1 MILKLF
7 VDSFWNEN
15 EAKGLFGVLENSIAN
30 FSESSEKGFKRV
42 SLVSKDFF
50 TTLKGGLP
58 VITSLR
64 LALGGIAVVAGVVI
78 SKIAKKRQEIKD
90 MIQATDEA
98 ASSYSESSKSM
109 DEYIKR
115 YEELQQALKDAKGNE
130 EETYSVK
137 QQLLELQT
145 ELNDVYGTEFEK
157 VNLVTDAYRDQTD
170 VIKGLHKA
178 KEWQFLYDPDNER
191 AFKDAKKAMETE
203 KTYTIGYVD
212 SEPEEEYQQ
221 KLKALYEKYAD
232 KGVYFDTK
240 GAGVGEYTVQIH
252 TDPTNA
258 KNVMESI
265 SKDLNELNLQYKHL
279 FGVDDINPFEFNSKE
294 MMASIKE
301 VDAII
306 SEFGNR
312 YQNMLFAEIGVDKA
326 MSDQWDTAEKAIADY
341 NEAVLNSED
350 PFTDEDVATARQKVE
365 EMKQA
370 MSEGDWGKYGYLVED
385 LFAGADTALYDFTQK
400 LSNTSYLQNV
410 IDAFKEYDE
419 VSLRAMANDG
429 TRDAFDIMLEYA
441 SQYGL
446 EIEDVI
452 YALKQLGYMQG
463 QVFSSDTATPKLS
476 FVEVQS
482 NIQSLSKGLEQV
494 DAIYAD
500 ILNKEDFD
508 YSSILNNT
516 DFTTEFGKLSGASEE
531 YKNVYNDF
539 IETVSNSPDDINA
552 CQNAFDRLV
561 TAYIQNSE
569 ALKGVTEESK
579 NAAIAQ
585 LEQMGIANAE
595 EMVMAELGLAIENY
609 EEVKKQ
615 AAAKGIDLANAT
627 WEEIDALVT
636 EGIVAGESATAL
648 FYYQFQKAL
657 SNDNPINTIEDCNQL
672 YALAVRCGA
681 TSEVLEDLIRLRQ
694 IYETLADSSFG
705 LSQYDMNDLLAQAN
719 ALQSSIKKQVEG
731 FESSYEPVARYTGGL
746 KSAEE
751 ASKGAK
757 DATDA
762 LKEAIQQEIDALEKQ
777 KEALQDSLNELD
789 ELYDAIQWFL
799 DGQIEDFD
807 DIIEKIQEEND
818 ALAEQREIYDN
829 ILSVVDSVYNAEIEA
844 IQEKIDALEKENDEK
859 EKAIALEKARQK
871 VEEMR
876 NNKSILQYTADQGY
890 IYTVDESGLKEAED
904 EYADLAQELE
914 ESKIKK
920 ELEDQKELLQQ
931 NLELWEEI
939 PNAYEKAMNEMAAM
953 QYFGADWKN
962 AILNS
967 DEGTIGKFQD
977 NYTGLQENEKANED
991 KISYYEEEKKKIED
1005 LKELWEDAKNAY
1017 RDSQYE
1023 AKLASFFGSDYEH
1036 QILNNSLTWRTQ
1048 FTNEYCS
1055 LQMQIA
1061 DIEEKIKALN
1071 EQSANIIADSAT
1083 KVSTALN
1090 QTTDAVN
1097 GLKSSLSAEG
1107 SGGSNLLSGVEG
1119 SVDKTLLQIES
1130 LRKALSDL
1138 DLARKALEE
1147 TIDADVV
1154 DTSKLVG
1161 ETQAKVQEI
1170 NVAISSLL
1178 LSIRLLRINIE
1189 ELLNALLNIND
1200 TVTLDRVITLIGSGE
1215 SGSLLGAINS
1225 VVDKLSD
1232 SNGGLLYEL
1241 NELNGKQLDFIIAE
1255 FNGDESLLSAIREV
1269 SSAILSAGD
1278 QECLVAKINSLTET
1292 IGSIDSVKESF
1303 SLLNEQVNSCVLK
1316 VETLNDKIQGLQDKT
1331 ITITVETV
1339 VGSTDIINGSLPD
1352 GIEIDN
1358 ASMDD
1363 IFATMPYGRYAK
1375 GGIVG
1380 KKDESILDFYAESLG
1395 EDHMVAVQ
1403 DEEAIIPVNTVK
1415 SNPELVNAL
1424 LNADGKS
1431 ISLSD
1436 KGISYKVAGNSF
1448 NRNGNTFTPVNVPNL
1463 FGSAISGFNLD
1474 KVAPKY
1480 ENKMNP
1486 ESYMNTVSN
1495 ENSISISIG
1504 DIHLSGVQDVNG
1516 LSNAIINKLPN
1527 TLIQALGRI

>member
-1 MILKLF
+1 MIIDVLR
-7 VDSFWNEN
+7 SFSTILDKMTGKEN
-15 EAKGLFGVLENSIAN
+15 VVNGI
-30 FSESSEKGFKRV
+30 
-42 SLVSKDFF
+42 
-50 TTLKGGLP
+50 TTLLSGATKKLGNFGNAAKLAG
-58 VITSLR
+58 TSL
-64 LALGGIAVVAGVVI
+64 LKFFISPVGAIAGALGIAA
-78 SKIAKKRQEIKD
+78 IAIVNHKKKMEELRKE
-90 MIQATDEA
+90 TDEA
-98 ASSYSESSKSM
+98 ATSYKESSESIDSYV
-109 DEYIKR
+109 ER

-130 EETYSVK
+130 EETYNIK
-137 QQLLELQT
+137 KQLLELQT
-145 ELNDVYGTEFEK
+145 ELNDKFGEEYGK
-157 VNLVTDAYRDQTD
+157 LNLVTDAYRDQTEA
-170 VIKGLHKA
+170 IKA
-178 KEWQFLYDPDNER
+178 YNKEAANTFLNENYKGIETAIDKMTEMR
-191 AFKDAKKAMETE
+191 NYNLGTNIYQLGNRGEALKKLTE
-203 KTYTIGYVD
+203 KYSDKGIKFTQNDASLGEYSTYTITLTADAQSAYEVTNEFITDLRELAKELGDEHIFDDIISISTKSLEKSQKILDNYGTTYNQALTAQLVTD
-212 SEPEEEYQQ
+212 DEKSVIYKEAIEAVEEYN
-221 KLKALYEKYAD
+221 D
-232 KGVYFDTK
+232 
-240 GAGVGEYTVQIH
+240 
-252 TDPTNA
+252 
-258 KNVMESI
+258 
-265 SKDLNELNLQYKHL
+265 
-279 FGVDDINPFEFNSKE
+279 
-294 MMASIKE
+294 
-301 VDAII
+301 
-306 SEFGNR
+306 
-312 YQNMLFAEIGVDKA
+312 
-326 MSDQWDTAEKAIADY
+326 
-341 NEAVLNSED
+341 AVLHSES
-350 PFTDEDVATARQKVE
+350 PFNDETVKTARQKINDL
-365 EMKQA
+365 KQILSA
-370 MSEGDWGKYGYLVED
+370 DEWSKYMDVFDDIFDQADMRLVDFYSE
-385 LFAGADTALYDFTQK
+385 F
-400 LSNTSYLQNV
+400 SNNTYLQSLANTLK
-410 IDAFKEYDE
+410 DYDDVTIE
-419 VSLRAMANDG
+419 AMANDG
-429 TRDAFDIMLEYA
+429 ARDNFDELMEYA
-441 SQYGL
+441 KNYGL
-446 EIEDVI
+446 EIADVI
-452 YALKQLGYMQG
+452 SLLKELGYVQSI
-463 QVFSSDTATPKLS
+463 VLDSEVANKTLS
-476 FVEVQS
+476 FTEVQS
-482 NIQSLSKGLEQV
+482 NIQNLSKGLDQL
-494 DAIYAD
+494 DSIYAD

-508 YSSILNNT
+508 YSSILNND
-516 DFTTEFGKLSGASEE
+516 DFKNTFGNLDGYDEFIKT
-531 YKNVYNDF
+531 
-539 IETVSNSPDDINA
+539 ITNSPDDINA
-552 CQNAFDRLV
+552 CKDAFNNLA
-561 TAYIQNSE
+561 TEYIRNKD

-579 NAAIAQ
+579 NVAIAQ

-694 IYETLADSSFG
+694 IYETLADSSLG

-829 ILSVVDSVYNAEIEA
+829 ILSVVESVYNDEIEA

-876 NNKSILQYTADQGY
+876 NNKSILQYTADKGY
-890 IYTVDESGLKEAED
+890 IYTVDEAGLKEAED

-953 QYFGADWKN
+953 QYFGSDWKN

-1090 QTTDAVN
+1090 KTTDAVN

-1189 ELLNALLNIND
+1189 ELLTALLNIND
-1200 TVTLDRVITLIGSGE
+1200 TVTLDRVISLIGSGAE
-1215 SGSLLGAINS
+1215 GSLLGAINS
-1225 VVDKLSD
+1225 VIEKLSD
-1232 SNGGLLYEL
+1232 ANGGLLYEL
-1241 NELNGKQLDFIIAE
+1241 NQLNGKQLDFIIAE
-1255 FNGDESLLSAIREV
+1255 FNGDEGLLSAIREV

-1278 QECLVAKINSLTET
+1278 KECLVAKINSLTET
-1292 IGSIDSVKESF
+1292 IGSIDNVKESF

-1380 KKDESILDFYAESLG
+1380 KNDESILDSYAESLG

-1431 ISLSD
+1431 VDLSS
-1436 KGISYKVAGNSF
+1436 GILYKVAGNSF

-1495 ENSISISIG
+1495 ENSVSITIG